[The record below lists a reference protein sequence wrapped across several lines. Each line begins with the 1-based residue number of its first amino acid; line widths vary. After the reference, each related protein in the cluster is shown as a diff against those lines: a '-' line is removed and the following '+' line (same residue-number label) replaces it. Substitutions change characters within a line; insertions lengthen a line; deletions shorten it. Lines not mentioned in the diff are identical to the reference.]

1 MLEGMTSAL
10 SRIEEIKARF
20 KSQQPNGIVSIAPH
34 YTADPPS
41 GYSNKASFKQTL
53 SDVEIKTKVA
63 GKTEGASAY
72 DAIIEEKCS
81 LYGVNPALVKSVIQA
96 ESGFRANAIS
106 QAGAMGL
113 MQLMPKTARG
123 FGLSDPFDPE
133 QNIDAGVRYLKGQL
147 DRFDGSEELALAAY
161 NAGPGNVI
169 KYGRKVPPFKETQ
182 NYVNKVLSNIEA
194 YE

>member
-10 SRIEEIKARF
+10 SRIEEIRARF
-20 KSQQPNGIVSIAPH
+20 KNQQPNGIVNVAPH
-34 YTADPPS
+34 YNAETPS
-41 GYSNKASFKQTL
+41 NYSNKVSFKQAMSNTQ
-53 SDVEIKTKVA
+53 IKTKIA
-63 GKTEGASAY
+63 GKVEAASAY

-81 LYGVNPALVKSVIQA
+81 QYGVNPALVKSVIQA
-96 ESGFRANAIS
+96 ESGFRANAVS

-113 MQLMPKTARG
+113 MQLMPRTARG
-123 FGLSDPFDPE
+123 YGLSDPFDPE

-147 DRFDGSEELALAAY
+147 DRFDGSKELALAAY

-169 KYGRKVPPFKETQ
+169 KYGRKVPPFRETQ
-182 NYVNKVLSNIEA
+182 NYVNKVLSNMEA